1 MPFYVCVWEVYFH
14 LYTGWCCVLT
24 SKRVFLIQ
32 VAMRIEET
40 QQQQRW
46 LTMNFVFTLVLCLR
60 WLLALCFINLV
71 PNTRACGAG
80 TIVEETFFLSS
91 QQLLLMWLQ
100 PCGLCKYII
109 EQAAKYSKSV
119 MVFPGR
125 LSVYIWGTVLYH
137 KE

>member
-1 MPFYVCVWEVYFH
+1 MYVCERYDSIFTLDGAVCLPQNV
-14 LYTGWCCVLT
+14 C
-24 SKRVFLIQ
+24 FLNQ

-80 TIVEETFFLSS
+80 TIVEETFFFQVSS
-91 QQLLLMWLQ
+91 Y
-100 PCGLCKYII
+100 C
-109 EQAAKYSKSV
+109 
-119 MVFPGR
+119 
-125 LSVYIWGTVLYH
+125 
-137 KE
+137 